1 MIQSERKRR
10 PAAHTDMKIILTGPV
25 NRYYVQTLCM
35 LYFPGAKFSE
45 HEDAFGETPVVRV
58 TGVMRETGFETTV
71 EISIDGCGVSH
82 THLEPKR
89 DGISEEK
96 LSRLSLGVA
105 FFRAGEKM
113 FGYTPS
119 WGILTGVRP
128 SKIATKLLHKGL
140 DRDGICRRLTQEYF
154 ISPKKAALAADV
166 VLCEE
171 KIIRTLPERSCSVY
185 ISIPFCPSRC
195 AYCSFVSYSTKRLLS
210 MIPDYLERLYYDIDR
225 IFDTVTQLGFAVT
238 TVYVGGG
245 TPTVLT
251 AEQLAVLLDR
261 VNRRLDRTHLAEFT
275 VEAGRPDTVTAEK
288 LKVLYDAGV
297 DRISINPQTLNDRVL
312 ETIGRRHTADDFRR
326 AFALARESGIPCI
339 NTDLIAGLP
348 TEDFASFSRSVD
360 TILALRPEN
369 FTVHTF
375 CVKKSADIL
384 KSETEIYSRTGGD
397 AGKSVDYSQF
407 RAKTEGYHPYYM
419 YRQKNSVGNFENV
432 GFSLDGFDGRYN
444 IFIMEELHSIFAA
457 GAGGVTKVMHTA
469 QDINRLFMPKYPY
482 EYLSQDRKEAMD
494 AYQQKIYDYFNG
506 SAAQKS
512 E

>member
-1 MIQSERKRR
+1 MRR

-128 SKIATKLLHKGL
+128 SKIATKLLHEGL

-225 IFDTVTQLGFAVT
+225 I
-238 TVYVGGG
+238 
-245 TPTVLT
+245 
-251 AEQLAVLLDR
+251 
-261 VNRRLDRTHLAEFT
+261 
-275 VEAGRPDTVTAEK
+275 
-288 LKVLYDAGV
+288 
-297 DRISINPQTLNDRVL
+297 SINPQTLNDHVL
-312 ETIGRRHTADDFRR
+312 ETIGRRHTAEDFRR

-482 EYLSQDRKEAMD
+482 EYLSQNRKEAMD